1 MAEMNANTEE
11 IFEKLLNV
19 QRIMGML
26 RRQKMAERGPTADP
40 TRGRGRIIALLK
52 LSDGIPTRDI
62 AEILGVRVSSLN
74 EVLAK
79 MERDGLVERVQSEE
93 DKRVMLVNLTD
104 KGREEEQETQLH
116 VKLLAG
122 FDDDELAAFDAGLDK
137 IIANLETELGED
149 AQVLLEKGLLRKLH
163 HRYGHGHHGGSCD
176 ARGSRHGEGDLHAH
190 QDLFGVHGPHL
201 CDGPGPDG
209 RGRGGHGG
217 PGGHGPHDGFDQNG
231 EPFMRAHHARDFRTW
246 LSSF

>member
-1 MAEMNANTEE
+1 MAENIGNLDV
-11 IFEKLLNV
+11 FEKLLNV

-26 RRQKMAERGPTADP
+26 RRQKTAERGPTADP

-104 KGREEEQETQLH
+104 KGREEEQETHLPD
-116 VKLLAG
+116 KLLAG
-122 FDDDELAAFDAGLDK
+122 FSEEELAALNEALDK

-149 AQVLLEKGLLRKLH
+149 AQALLERGLLRKLH
-163 HRYGHGHHGGSCD
+163 RRYGHGHCHGTYGGPGD
-176 ARGSRHGEGDLHAH
+176 RGPRDGEGDLHAH
-190 QDLFGVHGPHL
+190 QDLFGNHGPHL
-201 CDGPGPDG
+201 CDGPG
-209 RGRGGHGG
+209 RGSRGCHGG

-231 EPFMRAHHARDFRTW
+231 EPFMRAHHARDFRIW
-246 LSSF
+246 LSGF